1 MNAEQQ
7 LLALREAAKK
17 HPNRR
22 LSAAVAK
29 MDADAR
35 TNQLREE
42 IEYRRHKTPNEVAL
56 SRAIRP
62 FQEFVANLLGRV

>member
-17 HPNRR
+17 HPN
-22 LSAAVAK
+22 
-29 MDADAR
+29 
-35 TNQLREE
+35 
-42 IEYRRHKTPNEVAL
+42 RRHKTPNEVAL